1 MTTISPPN
9 LHERLAPILSAIPPA
24 AASPHPAEGVLPFL
38 SPILRQRVNI
48 LSSSSTD
55 PWLRLLCYD
64 VSKSAQLTSIA
75 ASGALEP
82 HPVSGE
88 VEIDWDYDAQ
98 TRYRRLDNETLQA
111 LVVLS
116 EIGLAFQLVYC
127 INDAEGG
134 GDGWRVGELT
144 PADKSSPFAKFGGET
159 SIADAERQFKD
170 AAAAPPATSLAVS
183 APAVS
188 ADIMDEDDDDGY
200 WAQYD
205 ATPANRTPADNR
217 SPAPAANGGAPASYS
232 NGASSSLRRDNDDDD
247 DYYAQY
253 DDVQPAMD
261 NYDPDEADAAAEV
274 SPPLGFGLPPSS
286 STTSNI
292 LAPAPIPLSAAA
304 VAAAAAS
311 SSSPPG
317 DTSYLAAAAALAH
330 PRPESSASS
339 NGSQTVARLEATA
352 GMKEQSEFGVKQHV
366 SRSIRSL
373 FLLSRASGIDR
384 EEFSRLV
391 QTEMDLLSLSD
402 EE

>member
-1 MTTISPPN
+1 MTTIAPPN
-9 LHERLAPILSAIPPA
+9 LHERLSPILAAIPPA

-88 VEIDWDYDAQ
+88 VEVDWDYDAE
-98 TRYRRLDNETLQA
+98 TRYRRVDNETLQA

-144 PADKSSPFAKFGGET
+144 PADKSSPFSKFGGMS
-159 SIADAERQFKD
+159 SIAEAERQFKD
-170 AAAAPPATSLAVS
+170 KSAGPPSSSSLAVS

-188 ADIMDEDDDDGY
+188 ADAMDEDDDDGY

-217 SPAPAANGGAPASYS
+217 SPAPGAASNGGASAPYS
-232 NGASSSLRRDNDDDD
+232 NGASLRRDNDDD

-261 NYDPDEADAAAEV
+261 NYDPDEAPAVAEI
-274 SPPLGFGLPPSS
+274 SPPLGFGLPASS
-286 STTSNI
+286 SSTSNI
-292 LAPAPIPLSAAA
+292 LAPAPIPVSAAA
-304 VAAAAAS
+304 VAAAA
-311 SSSPPG
+311 SPPS
-317 DTSYLAAAAALAH
+317 DASYLATAAALAH

-391 QTEMDLLSLSD
+391 QREMDLLSLSD